1 MRTKTTGSAY
11 VAGKRVGEMLSSII
25 ELIERKLKPSYLK
38 PLNPLA
44 FMPGTGL
51 PLLVIDEDFYEFLE
65 ERSATDPMPEA
76 ELMEYWAEWEKEHVA
91 R

>member
-1 MRTKTTGSAY
+1 MRMKTTGSAY
-11 VAGKRVGEMLSSII
+11 VAGKKVDEMLSNFI

-51 PLLVIDEDFYEFLE
+51 PLIVVDEDFYEFLE
-65 ERSATDPMPEA
+65 EMSATDPMEEA
-76 ELMEYWAEWEKEHVA
+76 ELLEYWKEWEQENT
-91 R
+91 